1 MMKNG
6 VYGWIGVLASVG
18 IGVSE
23 LPARSQPP
31 AILTGSNII
40 SRYRHMVEQSS
51 QPEPNKRM
59 LLISA
64 QNDLNSIVEDV
75 GATCEALASG
85 ELTWQER
92 QEIQKE
98 SLRQEASPDPQMR
111 EILRT
116 DQTIRNSLIKQMCP
130 EYIP

>member
-1 MMKNG
+1 MKNG
-6 VYGWIGVLASVG
+6 VYGWIGVLASLG
-18 IGVSE
+18 IAVSG
-23 LPARSQPP
+23 LPAGAQPP
-31 AILTGSNII
+31 TILTGSNII
-40 SRYRHMVEQSS
+40 SRYRRMVEQSS

-64 QNDLNSIVEDV
+64 QNDLNSIVADV
-75 GATCEALASG
+75 GETCEALASG

-92 QEIQKE
+92 QEIQEE
-98 SLRQEASPDPQMR
+98 SLRQEVNPDPQLR

-116 DQTIRNSLIKQMCP
+116 DQTIRNSLVKQMCP

>member
-6 VYGWIGVLASVG
+6 VYGWIGVLASLG
-18 IGVSE
+18 IAVSE
-23 LPARSQPP
+23 LPVGAQPP
-31 AILTGSNII
+31 TILTGSNII
-40 SRYRHMVEQSS
+40 SRYRRMVEQSA

-75 GATCEALASG
+75 GETCEALASG
-85 ELTWQER
+85 ELTWRER
-92 QEIQKE
+92 QEIQEE
-98 SLRQEASPDPQMR
+98 SLRQEASPDPQLR
-111 EILRT
+111 EILRA
-116 DQTIRNSLIKQMCP
+116 DQTIRNSLVKQMCP